1 MYTWRVDFFYQ
12 EWKKGEDDDAVME
25 NIDEE
30 DPPQSVDLQEKIV
43 TRIRKGCLE
52 NNILKKLG
60 MAQCVIR
67 DRDFLF
73 FIRLFCHCM
82 THNFPE
88 SCSTNIFHI
97 IMR

>member
-1 MYTWRVDFFYQ
+1 M
-12 EWKKGEDDDAVME
+12 VME

-30 DPPQSVDLQEKIV
+30 DPPTWVDVQEKIV
-43 TRIRKGCLE
+43 TRISKGCVE
-52 NNILKKLG
+52 KNILKKLG
-60 MAQCVIR
+60 ITQCVIR

-73 FIRLFCHCM
+73 FIRLFCHCV